1 MASSSNAISN
11 TLTNTSYGNEPIS
24 TAEFL
29 KFKDEVLKLISTTET
44 TINAKIDK
52 HKEEMIATEKNYE
65 NKIKHIDEH
74 YANFIQVSST
84 INNRLDRLNTYE
96 SFTQKTNDQLVS
108 HEIRLT
114 NISKDFTKAV
124 QKYDKIYLD
133 NLVLPGYI
141 GEFCKFKNAKEF
153 FDDTIKQIGLLNSFK
168 EKNIMDL
175 KKYKE
180 RLETI
185 IKNFN
190 LQVDNN
196 TKANMKYTNEIKD
209 KTERNFNEKFTEIK
223 NSIFEMKLEN
233 SKYAIEL
240 KAKSLDLS
248 KEWDKMRK
256 IKEEIYSK
264 FDERVHDMT
273 KSNDNTVH
281 CFNELK
287 DEFHRIRRKFG
298 ELAEFI
304 RDVRFRKNIGGDVKK
319 REIKQLINKISFK
332 RKNSFDNITT
342 DNKPNNNKEI
352 EENIIDKNSPNMR
365 QSQSHDIESKIKKY
379 IKGESTYAETA
390 TNNKKKK
397 TPKSGRSI
405 NINVIKK
412 EDNHYQ
418 SDDEIIS
425 KYKEYGNNTD
435 SSERNNSE
443 VKNSF
448 NGRYDPLLDT
458 NDKIIH
464 ELAAELEQSANKLDR
479 IELPENRVIPTLE
492 GTSHTLFPKKKQAN
506 VLTED
511 DNPKSTKDN
520 QNPSSTLNKTVTS
533 NIRHTIASGQ
543 REYNINNNNS
553 NNNSYINVFDIR
565 KGQKEL
571 DKKINIYNK
580 KLTELELYTKQ
591 KLIELA
597 GHFDQRNPSQTK
609 LVHLLFNK
617 ELNEINHNNNNN
629 TNNIQT
635 NSNQY
640 MLNKINLINQI
651 PIMETPLQQQQTIIA
666 PIKGKNSNTSNT
678 IAFGTSVKNINKPN
692 PIHSNRIKTGI
703 QSSNRLNAM
712 IAQTIGSVLQD
723 EYNKGKKVGGR
734 QIIDCDL
741 NTNYNSNIN
750 SGTHNNQ
757 TKINIQHNNSTNDI
771 KWVPVKAVLTNHINQ
786 QQQTDEIN
794 YLNN

>member
-1 MASSSNAISN
+1 
-11 TLTNTSYGNEPIS
+11 
-24 TAEFL
+24 
-29 KFKDEVLKLISTTET
+29 
-44 TINAKIDK
+44 
-52 HKEEMIATEKNYE
+52 
-65 NKIKHIDEH
+65 
-74 YANFIQVSST
+74 
-84 INNRLDRLNTYE
+84 
-96 SFTQKTNDQLVS
+96 
-108 HEIRLT
+108 
-114 NISKDFTKAV
+114 
-124 QKYDKIYLD
+124 
-133 NLVLPGYI
+133 
-141 GEFCKFKNAKEF
+141 
-153 FDDTIKQIGLLNSFK
+153 
-168 EKNIMDL
+168 MDL

-209 KTERNFNEKFTEIK
+209 KTEKNFNEKFTEIK

-319 REIKQLINKISFK
+319 SEIKQLINKISFK

-352 EENIIDKNSPNMR
+352 EENIIDKNVPNMR

-379 IKGESTYAETA
+379 IKGESTYSETA
-390 TNNKKKK
+390 TYNKKKK

-464 ELAAELEQSANKLDR
+464 ELKVD
-479 IELPENRVIPTLE
+479 
-492 GTSHTLFPKKKQAN
+492 H
-506 VLTED
+506 
-511 DNPKSTKDN
+511 
-520 QNPSSTLNKTVTS
+520 
-533 NIRHTIASGQ
+533 
-543 REYNINNNNS
+543 
-553 NNNSYINVFDIR
+553 
-565 KGQKEL
+565 
-571 DKKINIYNK
+571 
-580 KLTELELYTKQ
+580 
-591 KLIELA
+591 
-597 GHFDQRNPSQTK
+597 
-609 LVHLLFNK
+609 
-617 ELNEINHNNNNN
+617 
-629 TNNIQT
+629 
-635 NSNQY
+635 
-640 MLNKINLINQI
+640 
-651 PIMETPLQQQQTIIA
+651 
-666 PIKGKNSNTSNT
+666 IKCK
-678 IAFGTSVKNINKPN
+678 
-692 PIHSNRIKTGI
+692 
-703 QSSNRLNAM
+703 
-712 IAQTIGSVLQD
+712 
-723 EYNKGKKVGGR
+723 
-734 QIIDCDL
+734 
-741 NTNYNSNIN
+741 
-750 SGTHNNQ
+750 
-757 TKINIQHNNSTNDI
+757 
-771 KWVPVKAVLTNHINQ
+771 
-786 QQQTDEIN
+786 
-794 YLNN
+794 